1 MKYPIYPITFSY
13 VSGIFCGFYL
23 KLPDIAV
30 VSVAVLSFVALI
42 SLYIL
47 QRNKGFNNKLNLFT
61 ILAVFVTFSS
71 LGFLSYSFNNKP
83 VIIDDLSAK
92 EFTIKV
98 TDVLKSNAYS
108 HRMYADL
115 LSQKDQP
122 KVLVT
127 FSNKSDIPKIGAVYK
142 LVGIIKKAAEPRN
155 LYDFNY
161 SEYLRLR
168 NIHYQ
173 ITSYHEPFKIKEEKS
188 FQSIIISGRDYLT
201 AQFSKLGYS
210 EKTQGFIQALL
221 FGIKTNLN
229 DEIQQQFKDFGI
241 LHVLAVSGMHV
252 VLLFSTISYVL
263 RKLRLSKNVIT
274 VILIVFLLIFS
285 LMAGFSGSVVRAAL
299 MCLMTI
305 VGTLAGRRIHTINL
319 LVGSMLLILL
329 FEPNYLFDIGF
340 QLSYLAVFS
349 IVFCYPV
356 VQHYFTFKNW
366 IVNYFGQLIGVSL
379 VAQLG
384 VLPLSIYYFK
394 QIPLLFLIGNIIAIP
409 ITSFLL
415 CAWFIQMLLSL
426 ISIKIFALVTPVL
439 SWIST
444 FCFDSLS
451 KLSDY
456 FSITT
461 IDFHFGIVQTI
472 LALLMIFTIFW
483 FFRKR
488 ELYKVYVF
496 LSIVILFQLITL
508 KDIIENKGKEE
519 IVVMSDA
526 NKVVVLNRVGDQI
539 NKIGNA
545 NKYTLQSLKNYELHT
560 KSKVTTIDSLGNSF
574 VLKGKKWLVIDS
586 LEVYP
591 KQQFDYVVLY
601 QNPKINL
608 DRLMHD
614 VQPKMI
620 LLHNANYQYLNEE
633 YSAYFKKRKIPY
645 HDMRTKGSYVI
656 DYNSGNN

>member
-1 MKYPIYPITFSY
+1 MNKVMKYPIYPITFSY
-13 VSGIFCGFYL
+13 VSGIFCGFYF
-23 KLPDIAV
+23 KLPIAV
-30 VSVAVLSFVALI
+30 VLSVTLLSFGALL

-47 QRNKGFNNKLNLFT
+47 QRNKGFNRKLNVFT
-61 ILAVFVTFSS
+61 ILAVFVSFSS

-83 VIIDDLSAK
+83 VIIDNLNEK

-115 LSQKDQP
+115 VSQKQEP

-127 FSNKSDIPKIGAVYK
+127 FSNKASIPKVGNVYK
-142 LVGIIKKAAEPRN
+142 LVGTIKKVPEPRN
-155 LYDFNY
+155 IYDFNY
-161 SEYLRLR
+161 SEYLRLK
-168 NIHYQ
+168 NINYQ
-173 ITSYHEPFKIKEEKS
+173 ITSYNEPFKITEEKS
-188 FQSIIISGRDYLT
+188 FQSAIVSGRDYLT
-201 AQFSKLGYS
+201 TQFSKLGYS

-263 RKLRLSKNVIT
+263 RKLRVSKTAIT

-285 LMAGFSGSVVRAAL
+285 LMAGFSGSVVRASL

-305 VGTLAGRRIHTINL
+305 VGTLTGRRIHTINL

-329 FEPNYLFDIGF
+329 FDPNYLFDVGF
-340 QLSYLAVFS
+340 QLSYLAVFA

-366 IVNYFGQLIGVSL
+366 ILNYFGQLVGVSL

-394 QIPLLFLIGNIIAIP
+394 QIPLLFLLGNIIAIP

-415 CAWFIQMLLSL
+415 VMWFLQMLLSF
-426 ISIKIFALVTPVL
+426 ISVEIFALITPFF

-451 KLSDY
+451 RLSDY
-456 FSITT
+456 FSIKT
-461 IDFHFGIVQTI
+461 INYHITILQTV

-483 FFRKR
+483 FFRKK

-496 LSIVILFQLITL
+496 LSMVILFQLISL
-508 KDIIENKGKEE
+508 ENIIKNKSKDEM
-519 IVVMSDA
+519 VVMSDA
-526 NKVVVLNRVGDQI
+526 EKIVILNRVGEHIHQ
-539 NKIGNA
+539 IGNA

-560 KSKVTTIDSLGNSF
+560 NSKVTTVDSLQNSF
-574 VLKGKKWLVIDS
+574 VLKGKKWLIIDS

-620 LLHNANYQYLNEE
+620 LLHNGNYQYLVDE
-633 YSAYFKKRKIPY
+633 YAEYFKKRKIPY
-645 HDMRTKGSYVI
+645 HDMRTKRSYVMN
-656 DYNSGNN
+656 YN

>member
-13 VSGIFCGFYL
+13 VSGIFCGFYF
-23 KLPDIAV
+23 KLPIAV
-30 VSVAVLSFVALI
+30 VLSVTLLSFGALL

-47 QRNKGFNNKLNLFT
+47 QRNKGFNRKLNVFT
-61 ILAVFVTFSS
+61 ILAVFVSFSS

-83 VIIDDLSAK
+83 VIIDNLNEK

-115 LSQKDQP
+115 VSQKQEP

-127 FSNKSDIPKIGAVYK
+127 FSNKASIPKVGNVYK
-142 LVGIIKKAAEPRN
+142 LVGTIKKVPEPRN
-155 LYDFNY
+155 IYDFNY
-161 SEYLRLR
+161 SEYLRLK
-168 NIHYQ
+168 NINYQ
-173 ITSYHEPFKIKEEKS
+173 ITSYNEPFKITEEKS
-188 FQSIIISGRDYLT
+188 FQSAIVSGRDYLT
-201 AQFSKLGYS
+201 TQFSKLGYS

-263 RKLRLSKNVIT
+263 RKLRVSKTAIT

-285 LMAGFSGSVVRAAL
+285 LMAGFSGSVVRASL

-305 VGTLAGRRIHTINL
+305 VGTLTGRRIHTINL

-329 FEPNYLFDIGF
+329 FDPNYLFDVGF
-340 QLSYLAVFS
+340 QLSYLAVFA

-366 IVNYFGQLIGVSL
+366 ILNYFGQLVGVSL

-394 QIPLLFLIGNIIAIP
+394 QIPLLFLLGNIIAIP

-415 CAWFIQMLLSL
+415 VMWFLQMLLSF
-426 ISIKIFALVTPVL
+426 ISVEIFALITPFF

-451 KLSDY
+451 RLSDY
-456 FSITT
+456 FSIKT
-461 IDFHFGIVQTI
+461 INYHITILQTV

-483 FFRKR
+483 FFRKK

-496 LSIVILFQLITL
+496 LSMVILFQLISL
-508 KDIIENKGKEE
+508 ENIIKNKSKDEM
-519 IVVMSDA
+519 VVMSDA
-526 NKVVVLNRVGDQI
+526 EKIVILNRVGEHIHQ
-539 NKIGNA
+539 IGNA

-560 KSKVTTIDSLGNSF
+560 NSKVTTVDSLQNSF
-574 VLKGKKWLVIDS
+574 VLKGKKWLIIDS

-620 LLHNANYQYLNEE
+620 LLHNGNYQYLVDE
-633 YSAYFKKRKIPY
+633 YAEYFKKRKIPY
-645 HDMRTKGSYVI
+645 HDMRTKRSYVMN
-656 DYNSGNN
+656 YN

>member
-30 VSVAVLSFVALI
+30 VSAAVLSFVALF

-61 ILAVFVTFSS
+61 ILAVFGAFSS

-83 VIIDDLSAK
+83 VIIDNLSAK

-108 HRMYADL
+108 HRIYADL

-127 FSNKSDIPKIGAVYK
+127 FSNKMAVPKVGTVYK
-142 LVGIIKKAAEPRN
+142 LVGTIKKVAEPRN

-161 SEYLRLR
+161 SEYLRLK

-173 ITSYHEPFKIKEEKS
+173 ITSHHEPFKIKEEKS

-221 FGIKTNLN
+221 FGIKTNLD

-305 VGTLAGRRIHTINL
+305 VGTLTGRRIHTINL

-329 FEPNYLFDIGF
+329 FEPNYLFDVGF

-366 IVNYFGQLIGVSL
+366 ILNYFGQLIGVSL

-384 VLPLSIYYFK
+384 VMPLSIYYFK
-394 QIPLLFLIGNIIAIP
+394 QIPLLFLLGNIIAIP
-409 ITSFLL
+409 ITSGLLVVWFL
-415 CAWFIQMLLSL
+415 QMLLSL
-426 ISIKIFALVTPVL
+426 ISVEVLALITPFL
-439 SWIST
+439 NWIST

-456 FSITT
+456 FSVKT
-461 IDFHFGIVQTI
+461 IDFHFGILQTI
-472 LALLMIFTIFW
+472 LTLLMIFTIFW
-483 FFRKR
+483 FFQKKQ
-488 ELYKVYVF
+488 LYKVYVF

-508 KDIIENKGKEE
+508 QNIIENKQKEE
-519 IVVMSDA
+519 IVVMSDTD
-526 NKVVVLNRVGDQI
+526 NVVLLNRVGEQI

-545 NKYTLQSLKNYELHT
+545 NKFTLQSLKNYELHT
-560 KSKVTTIDSLGNSF
+560 NSKITTIDSLRNSF
-574 VLKGKKWLVIDS
+574 VLKGKTWLVIDS

-591 KQQFDYVVLY
+591 KQKFDYVVLY

-608 DRLMHD
+608 DRLMRD
-614 VQPKMI
+614 LQPKMI
-620 LLHNANYQYLNEE
+620 LLHNGNYQYLNEE
-633 YSAYFKKRKIPY
+633 YSEYFKKRKIPY

-656 DYNSGNN
+656 NYN